1 MGGRDVMGNVEK
13 GDIEVDGWCVVGMG
27 GCHRIWCVAYTV
39 SWSCDSWGRGPMDIE
54 SLGLVEAL
62 TASREP

>member
-13 GDIEVDGWCVVGMG
+13 GDIEVDGCGYG
-27 GCHRIWCVAYTV
+27 GCHRVWCVAYTV
-39 SWSCDSWGRGPMDIE
+39 CWSCDSWRRGPMDIE

-62 TASREP
+62 TASCEP